1 MWIFICFFPKYE
13 SLLAESVA
21 LCSSFFQIQLV
32 PVNRFIQL
40 CSSTDYLLWLA
51 RVLSFFLTDMNW
63 ILCGLVLFEIQSKHV
78 SQQWSAGL
86 LEVCLGYITSFFQ
99 IIPVAS
105 KFRAPDLFLRG
116 GVYLKTIRGAGGG
129 GVLVVPKYWWHLLC
143 VVTVSLLHFS
153 PVTLSTLKTS
163 VEELGAVVVY

>member
-1 MWIFICFFPKYE
+1 
-13 SLLAESVA
+13 
-21 LCSSFFQIQLV
+21 
-32 PVNRFIQL
+32 
-40 CSSTDYLLWLA
+40 
-51 RVLSFFLTDMNW
+51 MNW

-86 LEVCLGYITSFFQ
+86 LEVCLGYITSFSQ

-129 GVLVVPKYWWHLLC
+129 EVLVVPKYWWHLLC